1 MHDFDTYRV
10 FFLDIKFKVD
20 HSRASGCYPK
30 LQYIK
35 ISQYFYYPLEGGSSR
50 WKSCVQLTLSR
61 RLFKTK

>member
-10 FFLDIKFKVD
+10 FFLDIKFKID

-35 ISQYFYYPLEGGSSR
+35 ISQ
-50 WKSCVQLTLSR
+50 
-61 RLFKTK
+61 